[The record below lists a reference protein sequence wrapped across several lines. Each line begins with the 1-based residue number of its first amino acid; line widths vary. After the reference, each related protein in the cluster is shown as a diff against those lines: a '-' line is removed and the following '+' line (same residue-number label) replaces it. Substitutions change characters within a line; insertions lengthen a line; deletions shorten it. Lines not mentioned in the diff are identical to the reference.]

1 MGIKLK
7 DILNEEHQNIYYFA
21 YGSNM
26 DIELFES
33 KYKTAKA
40 VELVYL
46 TNYKLTFDKYSEQ
59 DNSVVADVVKEN
71 GPKVFGIL
79 YRMSITDIPALDKQE
94 GGYTKE
100 RDIVTDGNGNT
111 HRAYFYSVS
120 NKHNIKSIPS
130 VDYTKKMMI
139 GLRDALKIGPAEHD
153 SLQTQLKVY
162 IKHILDL
169 NRIANEA
176 I

>member
-26 DIELFES
+26 DVALFES

-71 GPKVFGIL
+71 GHKVFGIL
-79 YRMSITDIPALDKQE
+79 YRISIKDIPALNKQE
-94 GGYTKE
+94 GGYETE
-100 RDIVTDGNGNT
+100 RDIVKDGDGKT
-111 HRAYFYSVS
+111 YRAYFYSVK
-120 NKHNIKSIPS
+120 NKNLAEGLPS
-130 VDYTKKMMI
+130 LDYTKKMMI
-139 GLRDALKIGPAEHD
+139 GLKDALQIGPAEHGH
-153 SLQTQLKVY
+153 LKMELKKY
-162 IKHILDL
+162 IKYILDL
-169 NRIANEA
+169 NRIANEK
-176 I
+176 